1 MKTAIDVFDN
11 SITFESVD
19 DRNVLELIETIRKGL
34 NFSVFTKLANIS
46 PFSSVEWSK
55 YLHLSERTMQRYKK
69 EKKSFDALQSERI
82 LQIVL
87 LNKLGLEVFGSQEK
101 YNHWLETDN
110 LALGKIKPKD
120 LLDNS
125 FGISLLKDE
134 LTRIE
139 YGVLA

>member
-1 MKTAIDVFDN
+1 MKKSLDIFDS
-11 SITFESVD
+11 SISFDSVD
-19 DRNVLELIETIRKGL
+19 DKNVLVLIEAIRRGL

-46 PFSSVEWSK
+46 PFSSLEWSN

-69 EKKSFDALQSERI
+69 EKKNFDSLQSERI
-82 LQIVL
+82 LQIAL
-87 LNKLGLEVFGSQEK
+87 LNKLGLEVFGTQEK
-101 YNHWLETDN
+101 YNYWLETDN
-110 LALGKIKPKD
+110 LALGKIKPKE

>member
-1 MKTAIDVFDN
+1 MKTALDIFDH
-11 SITFESVD
+11 SISLESVD
-19 DRNVLELIETIRKGL
+19 DRKILELIEAIRKGL
-34 NFSVFTKLANIS
+34 NFSVFTKLADIS
-46 PFSSVEWSK
+46 PFTSLEWSN

-69 EKKSFDALQSERI
+69 EKKSFDSLQSERI
-82 LQIVL
+82 LQIAL
-87 LNKLGLEVFGSQEK
+87 LNKLGVEVFGSQQK

-110 LALGKIKPKD
+110 LALGRIKPKE